1 MPRRSETITSTFF
14 GAPLSLGRLRKRAA
28 NHVPSLSADGQVR
41 SFALSLMDGR
51 TSLERIAEQLAARF
65 RDRFGDSR
73 DALAVVADLSEKYGR

>member
-1 MPRRSETITSTFF
+1 
-14 GAPLSLGRLRKRAA
+14 
-28 NHVPSLSADGQVR
+28 VR